1 MHASDDAGEVNHAF
15 CIWNAVIGKEVSF
28 RWFDSHVYDE
38 FVTYGC
44 TFNPLKSRYS
54 ERIAVSVHAVDAPT
68 VMEVQRCIPGRAV
81 GTYMHELV

>member
-15 CIWNAVIGKEVSF
+15 CIRNAVIGKEVSF
-28 RWFDSHVYDE
+28 RQFDGHIYDE

-44 TFNPLKSRYS
+44 TFDPLKSHYL

-68 VMEVQRCIPGRAV
+68 VMEAQQCIPGRAV
-81 GTYMHELV
+81 GTYVRELV